1 VRTLE
6 TRPQSRWKRDVG
18 MALRLVAM
26 LAGYFTLGA
35 RVRRAY
41 RAAAG
46 RGETLWLDAHD
57 EIRHREAPLRR

>member
-1 VRTLE
+1 
-6 TRPQSRWKRDVG
+6 